1 MRLTKIISSAI
12 VKGRLIIKVLG
23 FGSKDVQTVNSVQPF
38 GIDSNPN
45 KNYRGIWAR
54 TESAENRILLGIL
67 FERATAQPG
76 ELRLY
81 AENDAGTEVYSI
93 HIKKTGICEFG
104 GNADNAVRYQ
114 KLDDG
119 LQSAISDLNTELGK
133 IQAAISGVG
142 GTYAKSDVELDIS
155 EAKINNI
162 KTS

>member
-1 MRLTKIISSAI
+1 MRLTKIISTAI
-12 VKGRLIIKVLG
+12 VKGSLIIKVLG
-23 FGSKDVQTVNSVQPF
+23 FGSKDVQTVSSVQPF
-38 GIDSNPN
+38 GIDANPN

-76 ELRLY
+76 EIRFY
-81 AENDAGTEVYSI
+81 AENDAGSEVYSI
-93 HIKKTGICEFG
+93 HIKKTGICEIG

-119 LQSAISDLNTELGK
+119 LKDVITDINTELGK
-133 IQAAISGVG
+133 IQSAISSLG
-142 GTYAKSDVELDIS
+142 GSYAMQTLLLDIS
-155 EAKINNI
+155 NAKITNI

>member
-38 GIDSNPN
+38 GIDSNPVTG
-45 KNYRGIWAR
+45 YRGIWAR

-93 HIKKTGICEFG
+93 HIKKTGVCEIG
-104 GNADNAVRYQ
+104 GNTDNSVRYQ

-119 LQSAISDLNTELGK
+119 LQNAISDLNTELGK
-133 IQAAISGVG
+133 IRTAITRLG
-142 GTYAKSDVELDIS
+142 GSYTKTDVELDIS